1 MRELAMQA
9 ASDTVGDS
17 ERKMA
22 EGEYQ
27 QMKNELERISRV
39 TEFNG
44 RRLLDGTAP
53 SLDFQVGVG
62 DHSADDVISYNSKG
76 LNSGI
81 KSLGIDHLSI
91 LSKSLAQGGLNKI
104 DEAIN
109 KISANR
115 SLLGSLQNR
124 LTTSSNN
131 LMTYNENMSQ
141 ANSRIRDTDYAEESA
156 NQAKANVLENTGTAV
171 MAQANISG
179 QAALKLL

>member
-9 ASDTVGDS
+9 ASDSVGDS

-27 QMKNELERISRV
+27 QMKDELERISRV

-44 RRLLDGTAP
+44 RKLLDGTAP

-76 LNSGI
+76 LSSGAR
-81 KSLGIDHLSI
+81 SLGVDQLSI
-91 LSKSLAQGGLNKI
+91 MSKNAAQGSLAKI

-109 KISANR
+109 KVSGNR

-131 LMTYNENMSQ
+131 LMTYNENMSH

-156 NQAKANVLENTGTAV
+156 NQAKTQILENTGTAV
-171 MAQANISG
+171 MAQANITG
-179 QAALKLL
+179 QVALKLL